1 MNFSA
6 CLYCSV
12 DCLLTYSCR
21 IRSSRTCV
29 HRCSRRLNWGRGG
42 RNSVRIYLFVYTFS
56 PLSICT
62 PGDNIQSPNGKKRKR
77 DPILPSF
84 ATWAKNCL
92 LYNWL
97 RVRRVPQLA
106 SASFSS
112 DLAIHSAPE
121 NELERKCKWIL
132 LHRIAWLRAVIDKM
146 SVQGSYL

>member
-21 IRSSRTCV
+21 VRSSRTCV

-42 RNSVRIYLFVYTFS
+42 RSSVRIYLFVYTFS

-84 ATWAKNCL
+84 LRHMSKKLFVVQLTPRASCSAACFFLPFL
-92 LYNWL
+92 LIWRSIL
-97 RVRRVPQLA
+97 RRRT
-106 SASFSS
+106 S
-112 DLAIHSAPE
+112 
-121 NELERKCKWIL
+121 
-132 LHRIAWLRAVIDKM
+132 
-146 SVQGSYL
+146 